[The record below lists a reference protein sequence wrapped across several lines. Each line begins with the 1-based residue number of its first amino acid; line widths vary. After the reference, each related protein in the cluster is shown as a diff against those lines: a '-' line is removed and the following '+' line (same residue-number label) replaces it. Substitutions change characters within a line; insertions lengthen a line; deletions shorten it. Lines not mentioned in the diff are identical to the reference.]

1 MNYSIENSN
10 NNNNNNEII
19 PEKKEVQN
27 NNNNEFLIT
36 KKKRLID
43 MVNNLSKMEYLEIFN
58 IFLEDNCQYSENKNG
73 VFINLN
79 NVKENTI
86 DKIYN
91 FINFIKH
98 KKEDLLIHEEKIK
111 VAKDNI
117 KEINEKSFKY
127 EDNDLDIDID
137 TYNSF
142 YGLDS
147 EDDEEKKPEYLV
159 LSSDEDEDLENKIS
173 LKKKKVKYTGKKA
186 KMIKS
191 YKDNNQTT
199 NNSKKGKSKDGD
211 SD

>member
-1 MNYSIENSN
+1 MNYSIENN
-10 NNNNNNEII
+10 NNNNTEII
-19 PEKKEVQN
+19 LEKKGGQN
-27 NNNNEFLIT
+27 NNDILIT
-36 KKKRLID
+36 KKKKLID

-58 IFLEDNCQYSENKNG
+58 IFMEDNCQYSENKNG

-117 KEINEKSFKY
+117 KEINEKKCKY

-147 EDDEEKKPEYLV
+147 DCDEEFKKPEYLV

-191 YKDNNQTT
+191 YKDNNQPI
-199 NNSKKGKSKDGD
+199 NNCKKGKSKDAD

>member
-1 MNYSIENSN
+1 MNYSIENS
-10 NNNNNNEII
+10 NNNNEII

>member
-1 MNYSIENSN
+1 MNYSIENN
-10 NNNNNNEII
+10 NNDAEII

-27 NNNNEFLIT
+27 NNNELLIT

-117 KEINEKSFKY
+117 KETNEKSFKY

-137 TYNSF
+137 TYNSY

-147 EDDEEKKPEYLV
+147 DDDEAKKTEYLV

-191 YKDNNQTT
+191 YKDNNQST
-199 NNSKKGKSKDGD
+199 NNGKKGKSKDAD

>member
-1 MNYSIENSN
+1 MNYSIENS
-10 NNNNNNEII
+10 NNNNEII

-27 NNNNEFLIT
+27 NNNNEIIIT

>member
-10 NNNNNNEII
+10 NNNNTEII
-19 PEKKEVQN
+19 LEKKDVQN
-27 NNNNEFLIT
+27 NNNDFLIT

-117 KEINEKSFKY
+117 KEINEKRCKY

-147 EDDEEKKPEYLV
+147 EDDEAKKPEYLV

-191 YKDNNQTT
+191 YKDNNQQT
-199 NNSKKGKSKDGD
+199 NNGKKGKSKDTD

>member
-10 NNNNNNEII
+10 NNNSEII
-19 PEKKEVQN
+19 PEKKDVQ

>member
-10 NNNNNNEII
+10 NNNSEII
-19 PEKKEVQN
+19 PEKKDVQ

-117 KEINEKSFKY
+117 KEM
-127 EDNDLDIDID
+127 
-137 TYNSF
+137 TR
-142 YGLDS
+142 
-147 EDDEEKKPEYLV
+147 
-159 LSSDEDEDLENKIS
+159 ENREIE
-173 LKKKKVKYTGKKA
+173 
-186 KMIKS
+186 
-191 YKDNNQTT
+191 
-199 NNSKKGKSKDGD
+199 
-211 SD
+211 

>member
-10 NNNNNNEII
+10 NNNSEII
-19 PEKKEVQN
+19 PEKKDVQ

-199 NNSKKGKSKDGD
+199 NNSKKGKSKDTD

>member
-10 NNNNNNEII
+10 NNNNTEII
-19 PEKKEVQN
+19 LEKKDVQ

-117 KEINEKSFKY
+117 KEINEKRCKY

-147 EDDEEKKPEYLV
+147 EDDEAKKPEYLV

-191 YKDNNQTT
+191 YKDNNQPT
-199 NNSKKGKSKDGD
+199 NNGKKGKSKDAD